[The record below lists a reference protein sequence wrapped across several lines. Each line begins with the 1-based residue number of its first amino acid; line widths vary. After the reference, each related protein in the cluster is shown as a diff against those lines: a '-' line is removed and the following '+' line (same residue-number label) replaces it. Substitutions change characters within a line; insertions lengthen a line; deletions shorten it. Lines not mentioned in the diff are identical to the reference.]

1 MAEKKKSKLDQ
12 ILNKIDSLEKGQQE
26 IKQALEN
33 QSLRLLNQDLKFEEM
48 DRKIDRK
55 FDEVL
60 TGQDKIVKELE
71 IARNDRTIAKKNDDD
86 QDIKL
91 GSLEIRLKTVEE
103 KVGVG

>member
-55 FDEVL
+55 TSTALCLF
-60 TGQDKIVKELE
+60 
-71 IARNDRTIAKKNDDD
+71 RNPGTW
-86 QDIKL
+86 
-91 GSLEIRLKTVEE
+91 
-103 KVGVG
+103 

>member
-91 GSLEIRLKTVEE
+91 GSLEIRLKTV
-103 KVGVG
+103 